1 MKPGDSAGEHRKKGI
16 LKYINLYGFL
26 IALNIIVFI
35 VFIFQYTSGTYP
47 MVGGDYSLFGP
58 RLIDSLLHYK
68 INGLSIQW
76 YTPSFGGGL
85 PAYPNPLQMQ
95 FSLQML
101 LTFFTN
107 PYLAILWSSAIYII
121 VGFGVTFLFIRDV
134 LEFKPLSAIL
144 GASFFV
150 ANGFFIERVVVGHV
164 NNMTFPLIIVPLF
177 ALFHRKMPA
186 WLAGVL
192 ISLTGAILVHSGG
205 AYIGL
210 MCFFTT
216 IITIPAAYFLKP
228 SLFNMKRI
236 VPVIIWGAVLTVL
249 LCGSKVYAVA
259 AFMQTFPREVH
270 DHYFVDWVTSIVG
283 LIFQLVGAMTTLP
296 FLKLIGK
303 SSLVLVVR
311 LQQWTGSQYGFWEV
325 DSSLSPALIILL
337 LYGAWTILSH
347 KPGINKSNLLKKS
360 IAGICL
366 ILSIILV
373 IQFSTARGFL
383 FDLIKGLPGIKS
395 LRNNTRFVAS
405 FVLPLAILGVKI
417 FDSWTNGK
425 SNRKIISGF
434 AFLNGISLIAL
445 WAYYLFPMS
454 VQERYFD
461 IRSVLRTYS
470 QVQAGV
476 TFPVIRVIPDM
487 NDYEVFKAQA
497 SDVYRHNDSLL
508 GINSFH
514 PLVHEGSV
522 FDIEDGFYNM
532 TDPTGYVF
540 PRDNHSKL
548 FSRIPISDYDKLV
561 DFVNRRQPDWKLPLI
576 QIILDWTAGI
586 TILIELVAI
595 LVYILGRNI
604 PVIKSTPF
612 LSLLWRSRS

>member
-1 MKPGDSAGEHRKKGI
+1 MQRRIIVPS
-16 LKYINLYGFL
+16 L
-26 IALNIIVFI
+26 IAINIIVFI
-35 VFIFQYTSGTYP
+35 IFIFLYTSATYP

-101 LTFFTN
+101 FTFFTN
-107 PYLAILWSSAIYII
+107 PYLAILCSSAIYII
-121 VGFGVTFLFIRDV
+121 IGFLVTFLFIRDV

-164 NNMTFPLIIVPLF
+164 NNMTFPLIIVPIF
-177 ALFHRKMPA
+177 AIFYRKIPA

-192 ISLTGAILVHSGG
+192 ISFIGAILVHSGG
-205 AYIGL
+205 AYIGVMAL
-210 MCFFTT
+210 FTT
-216 IITIPAAYFLKP
+216 LITFPILYLIKP
-228 SLFNMKRI
+228 SLFNIKKI
-236 VPVIIWGAVLTVL
+236 IPVIIWGTVLTLL
-249 LCGSKVYAVA
+249 LCGSKLNAVA

-270 DHYFVDWVTSIVG
+270 DHYFVNWLSSIVG
-283 LIFQLVGAMTTLP
+283 LIFQLVGVMNTLP
-296 FLKLIGK
+296 FLNLIGK

-325 DSSLSPALIILL
+325 DSSISPALMILFL
-337 LYGAWTILSH
+337 VGAWRLFSH
-347 KPGINKSNLLKKS
+347 KPNLHKNNIIKRS
-360 IAGICL
+360 IAWICL
-366 ILSIILV
+366 IGSIILV
-373 IQFSTARGFL
+373 VQFCTARGFL
-383 FDLIKGLPGIKS
+383 YDLIKGLPVLKS

-405 FVLPLAILGVKI
+405 FILPLSILGIKI
-417 FDSWTNGK
+417 FESWTNGR
-425 SNRKIISGF
+425 STRKMIAGF
-434 AFLNGISLIAL
+434 AFLNAISLISL
-445 WAYYLFPMS
+445 WSYYLLPMS

-461 IRSVLRTYS
+461 DRSVLRTYAL
-470 QVQAGV
+470 VQAGN
-476 TFPVIRVIPDM
+476 TFPVNKIIPDM

-508 GINSFH
+508 GKNSFH

-522 FDIEDGFYNM
+522 FDIEDGYYNM

-540 PRDNHSKL
+540 PKDNNSKL
-548 FSRIPISDYDKLV
+548 FSRIPVADYSKLV
-561 DFVNRRQPDWKLPLI
+561 DFLDRRQPDWKLPLI
-576 QIILDWTAGI
+576 QVILDWTAGI
-586 TILIELVAI
+586 TILFELAAI
-595 LVYILGRNI
+595 LVYLFGNRIR
-604 PVIKSTPF
+604 VIR
-612 LSLLWRSRS
+612 SLRFMPHLWQTRP